1 MTNETTKRAVI
12 ETAID
17 MERGTV
23 LFSCINGHSV
33 TVAVDNLAANIQ
45 RHAML
50 HGIKQKL
57 IDAAAISRNPETGR
71 SATPDDKWNAL
82 REVFDRITAPDGTWN
97 KIREGSGGSG
107 GLLFAA
113 LCRLYPAKTPETL
126 REFLA
131 GKSPAEQAALRANP
145 KVSAIIDQ
153 IRAERGA
160 AVDSDELL
168 GELDA

>member
-1 MTNETTKRAVI
+1 METTKKAVI
-12 ETAID
+12 ETTID
-17 MERGTV
+17 LTLRTV
-23 LFSCINGHSV
+23 AFECINGQRV
-33 TVAVDNLAANIQ
+33 VVAADSLAEGIQ
-45 RHAML
+45 LHAML

-82 REVFDRITAPDGTWN
+82 REVFDRITGDAPTWN
-97 KIREGSGGSG
+97 KVREGGGGSG

-145 KVSAIIDQ
+145 KISTIIDQ